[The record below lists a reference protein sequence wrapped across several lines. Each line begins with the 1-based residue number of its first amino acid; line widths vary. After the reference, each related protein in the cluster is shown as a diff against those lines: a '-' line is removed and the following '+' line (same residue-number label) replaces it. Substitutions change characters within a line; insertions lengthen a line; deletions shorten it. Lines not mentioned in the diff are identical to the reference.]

1 VVHAPNPAERE
12 ERFVAGQMA
21 LKMVG
26 GNSHLTGFSHNHYD
40 PREMKKVASGIL
52 PTITVDRK
60 AAKALHRQIYDAY
73 RTAIVDGSLRSG
85 QRIPSTRVLA
95 SELGVS
101 RFPVL
106 NAYAQLLAEG
116 YFESRVG
123 AGTVVSSSLPDQLT
137 SSAPTGATQAAAR
150 SGPRPIARRSS
161 ILPRFE
167 RAPWLQGWGAFSVGQ
182 VAFDQ
187 FPLQVW
193 SKLVARR
200 CRNLDAKSFHYG
212 DQMGFKPLRETI
224 ASYLRT
230 ARSLRC
236 EAEQV
241 MIVSGSQ
248 QALEI
253 SARVLLDPGSL
264 VWVEEPGYR
273 LAQDA
278 FALNGCRLVPV
289 PVDKEG
295 VDVAAGI
302 KRCRKAR
309 AAFVTPSHQF
319 PLGVTLSAARR
330 FQLLDWAQN
339 MGSWIIEDDYDGEY
353 RYESLPIA
361 SLQGLDA
368 NGRVIYI
375 GTISKVL
382 FPSLRLGY
390 VVIPSDLVDRFLT
403 IRRAMDLGPPSF
415 YQEVLADFIGEGHFA
430 RHIRRMRV
438 LYRERRSVLVDSI
451 SKELGSRV
459 EVLGAE
465 AGMHLAVTLPHGSR
479 DVEIAE
485 RAARQNLWIWPLS
498 PSYRGEVARPGFI
511 LGFGSTTVAEIPCAL
526 RKLRNLIAAR

>member
-1 VVHAPNPAERE
+1 MNIA
-12 ERFVAGQMA
+12 
-21 LKMVG
+21 
-26 GNSHLTGFSHNHYD
+26 
-40 PREMKKVASGIL
+40 
-52 PTITVDRK
+52 VDRK
-60 AAKALHRQIYDAY
+60 APKPLHRQIYNAY
-73 RTAIVDGSLRSG
+73 RTAIVDGSLRPG

-95 SELGVS
+95 SEIGVS

-123 AGTVVSSSLPDQLT
+123 AGTIVSSSLLDQFT
-137 SSAPTGATQAAAR
+137 ASAPTGARLAATR
-150 SGPRPIARRSS
+150 SGSRPVARRSS
-161 ILPRFE
+161 ILPRLE
-167 RAPWLQGWGAFSVGQ
+167 RPPWLLRWGAFGVGQ

-187 FPLQVW
+187 FPLHLW
-193 SKLVARR
+193 SNLVARR
-200 CRNLDAKSFHYG
+200 SRNMDAKSFHYG
-212 DQMGFKPLRETI
+212 DQMGFKPLREAI

-230 ARSLRC
+230 ARSLHC

-253 SARVLLDPGSL
+253 SARVLLDPGSP

-295 VDVAAGI
+295 LDVGAGI

-319 PLGVTLSAARR
+319 PLGVTMSASRR
-330 FQLLDWAQN
+330 FQLLEWAQN
-339 MGSWIIEDDYDGEY
+339 TGSWIIEDDYDSEY

-368 NGRVIYI
+368 NARVIYV
-375 GTISKVL
+375 GTFSKVL

-390 VVIPSDLVDRFLT
+390 VVIPSDLVDRFLV
-403 IRRAMDLGPPSF
+403 IRRAMDLGPPTF

-438 LYRERRSVLVDSI
+438 LYRERRSTLVDSI
-451 SKELGSRV
+451 SKELGPMV
-459 EVLGAE
+459 EVLGGE
-465 AGMHLAVTLPHGSR
+465 AGMHLAVTLPNGSR
-479 DVEIAE
+479 DLEIAE

-498 PSYRGEVARPGFI
+498 LSYLGEVSRPGFI
-511 LGFGSTTVAEIPCAL
+511 LGFGSTAVEEIPRAV
-526 RKLRNLIAAR
+526 RKLRNLLTSK

>member
-1 VVHAPNPAERE
+1 MNIA
-12 ERFVAGQMA
+12 
-21 LKMVG
+21 
-26 GNSHLTGFSHNHYD
+26 
-40 PREMKKVASGIL
+40 
-52 PTITVDRK
+52 VDRK
-60 AAKALHRQIYDAY
+60 APKPLHRQIYNAY
-73 RTAIVDGSLRSG
+73 RTAIVDGSLRPG

-95 SELGVS
+95 SEIGVS

-123 AGTVVSSSLPDQLT
+123 AGTIVSSSLLDQFT
-137 SSAPTGATQAAAR
+137 ASAPTGARLAATR
-150 SGPRPIARRSS
+150 SGSRPVARRSS
-161 ILPRFE
+161 ILFRPE
-167 RAPWLQGWGAFSVGQ
+167 RPPWLLRWGAFGVGQ
-182 VAFDQ
+182 VAFDE
-187 FPLQVW
+187 FPLHLW
-193 SKLVARR
+193 SNLVARR
-200 CRNLDAKSFHYG
+200 SRNVDAKSFHYG
-212 DQMGFKPLRETI
+212 DQMGFKPLREAI

-230 ARSLRC
+230 ARSLHC

-253 SARVLLDPGSL
+253 SARVLLDQGSP

-295 VDVAAGI
+295 LNVSAGI

-319 PLGVTLSAARR
+319 PLGVTMSASRR
-330 FQLLDWAQN
+330 FQLLEWAQN
-339 MGSWIIEDDYDGEY
+339 TGSWIIEDDYDSEY

-368 NGRVIYI
+368 NARVIYV
-375 GTISKVL
+375 GTFSKVL
-382 FPSLRLGY
+382 FSSLRLGY
-390 VVIPSDLVDRFLT
+390 VVIPSDLVNRFLV
-403 IRRAMDLGPPSF
+403 IRSALDLGPPTF

-438 LYRERRSVLVDSI
+438 LYRERRSTLVASI
-451 SKELGSRV
+451 SKELGPMV
-459 EVLGAE
+459 EVLGGE
-465 AGMHLAVTLPHGSR
+465 AGMHLAVTLPNGSR
-479 DVEIAE
+479 DLELAE
-485 RAARQNLWIWPLS
+485 RAARQNLWLWPLS
-498 PSYRGEVARPGFI
+498 LSYLGEVSRPGFI
-511 LGFGSTTVAEIPCAL
+511 LGFGSTAVEELPRAV
-526 RKLRNLIAAR
+526 RKLRNLLTSK